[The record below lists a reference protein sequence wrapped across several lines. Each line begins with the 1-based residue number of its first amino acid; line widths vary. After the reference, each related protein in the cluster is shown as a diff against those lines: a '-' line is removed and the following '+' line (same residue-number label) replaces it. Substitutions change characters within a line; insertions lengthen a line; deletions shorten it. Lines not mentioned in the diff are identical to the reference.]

1 MAKKNGLDDVLH
13 NIDKAMNS
21 RQYQAEKAA
30 QEFSKRAVIEFRNRQ
45 FSPPPDPNDPHEPGK
60 ARADTAEDKAAAIAY
75 SNAHSGG
82 APVTLMGDP
91 WINRSFRAARS
102 VHASYESTETEVSFR
117 LYHTMSYGVYL
128 ELARNRKYAVLE
140 PIVRGLAP
148 EFLERIK
155 AIYAG

>member
-1 MAKKNGLDDVLH
+1 MAKMDGFDKVLH

-21 RQYQAEKAA
+21 KQYQAEKIA
-30 QEFSKRAVIEFRNRQ
+30 QEFARRALAEFQVHQ
-45 FSPPPDPNDPHEPGK
+45 FSSAHEPQKG
-60 ARADTAEDKAAAIAY
+60 RADTKEDRAAAITYAE
-75 SNAHSGG
+75 SHSGG
-82 APVTLMGDP
+82 APLTHMKDP
-91 WINRSFRAARS
+91 WINHSFRAARS
-102 VHASYESTETEVSFR
+102 VHADYTSTETEVSFR

-155 AIYAG
+155 ALYAG

>member
-1 MAKKNGLDDVLH
+1 MAKMDGLEKVLH

-21 RQYQAEKAA
+21 KQYQAWETAR
-30 QEFSKRAVIEFRNRQ
+30 EFSRRAIAEFQAHQ
-45 FSPPPDPNDPHEPGK
+45 FSSRHEPAK
-60 ARADTAEDKAAAIAY
+60 ARADTTEDRSAAIVYAA
-75 SNAHSGG
+75 SHSGG
-82 APVTLMGDP
+82 APVTNMKDP

-102 VHASYESTETEVSFR
+102 VHASYTSTETEVSFR

-128 ELARNRKYAVLE
+128 ELARNRQYAVLE
-140 PIVRGLAP
+140 PIMRGLAP